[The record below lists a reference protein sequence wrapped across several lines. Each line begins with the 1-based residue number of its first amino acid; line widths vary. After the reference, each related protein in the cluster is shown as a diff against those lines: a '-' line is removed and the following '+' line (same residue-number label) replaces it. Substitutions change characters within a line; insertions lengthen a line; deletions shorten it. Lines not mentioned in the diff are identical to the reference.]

1 MSTLRPSSKRRPNGL
16 GHAAGSRPAAFL
28 ERAAELSPDAGRRAQ
43 RRLAA
48 ARWKRLA
55 GLPDAA
61 STLLADAARSP
72 LQDRDRAALQ
82 RLRGQIALDL
92 GRDSDAARLLLDAA
106 RRFEPVDPVLARETY
121 LEALWAA
128 QGAGQLGDGVAEAAR
143 AARSAPTVVRTPRVT
158 DLLVDGLAI
167 RFTEGYAAAAPMLRN
182 VLSMVG
188 AATGSLDDVPLSL
201 MAARTASE
209 LFDDDAWNR
218 LVTRDIQHARAAG
231 ALSVLP
237 TSLNF
242 LAYLRTHECELAAA
256 ERLLDE
262 ADDITAATGNAQI
275 FNGRLLLAAYRGD
288 ASMVER
294 FGGEDRQQLARERG
308 EGIVLVLIDHS
319 RAVLHNSLGQYE
331 PAFDA
336 AQRASKDDSGLSTWS
351 LPELVEAAA
360 HSGRS
365 RIAADAVEELGDRT
379 RAAETKLALGI
390 EARSR
395 ALVSDQAT
403 AEDLYAEAIDLLEQ
417 TSLRLH
423 RAHTT
428 DLRRMA
434 APRETACRR
443 PPTAPRRIR
452 DVHARRRG
460 SLRGAGRP

>member
-1 MSTLRPSSKRRPNGL
+1 VLAEVTDPELDPDRRAW
-16 GHAAGSRPAAFL
+16 HRAQAALAPDEYVAAELEASAERARARGGIAAAAAFL

-106 RRFEPVDPVLARETY
+106 RRFEPVDPVLARDTY

-395 ALVSDQAT
+395 GVSSVTRRPLRISTPRPSICSNKRRCDCT
-403 AEDLYAEAIDLLEQ
+403 A
-417 TSLRLH
+417 
-423 RAHTT
+423 RAHN
-428 DLRRMA
+428 
-434 APRETACRR
+434 
-443 PPTAPRRIR
+443 
-452 DVHARRRG
+452 
-460 SLRGAGRP
+460 